1 MTNALEIRNL
11 TKEFAGKV
19 VLDHISFNVEKG
31 EIFGIIGMSGSGKT
45 TILNHLIGFLYPNEG
60 EILYRPSYILEE
72 KSAGSM
78 KGLYENLFE
87 AKQMFGF
94 SPQTPSFYPKL
105 TVAENLVHF
114 GSLYNLKKEA
124 VIQNMN
130 HLLTLTKLAAQKDKL
145 AEHLS
150 GGMQRRLNIACSL
163 IHKPEILLLDEPTAD
178 LDPILREETWNFI
191 QAINKQGTT
200 VVVASHFLQE
210 LEQVSDRIAILHS
223 GKILKYG
230 SLKEIKKDFS
240 QENVEIHIETDPEN
254 FKRILAAVTK
264 RNITAAREEGNKLAL
279 YTTNQQQTLYEIA
292 HLLKRSNIIA
302 ESIQV
307 HKPSLRE
314 IFEYLEK
321 RRLR

>member
-1 MTNALEIRNL
+1 MVNALEIRNL
-11 TKEFAGKV
+11 TKEFTGKV
-19 VLDHISFNVEKG
+19 VLDRISFDVKKG

-45 TILNHLIGFLYPNEG
+45 TILNHFIGFLYPNEG
-60 EILYRPSYILEE
+60 EILYRPSYLLEE
-72 KSAGSM
+72 QSESGM
-78 KGLYENLFE
+78 KGLYENLHE
-87 AKQMFGF
+87 VKQMFGF

-105 TVAENLVHF
+105 TVAENLMHF

-124 VIQNMN
+124 IVQNTN
-130 HLLTLTKLAAQKDKL
+130 HLLALTKLDAHKDKL

-163 IHKPEILLLDEPTAD
+163 IHKPEVLLLDEPTAD

-191 QAINKQGTT
+191 RAINKQGTT
-200 VVVASHFLQE
+200 VVIASHFLQE
-210 LEQVSDRIAILHS
+210 LEQVSDRIAILHD

-230 SLKEIKKDFS
+230 PLKEIKRDFS
-240 QENVEIHIETDPEN
+240 QENIEIHIETDPKN
-254 FKRILAAVTK
+254 FKRILAAITK
-264 RNITAAREEGNKLAL
+264 RNITAAREEDGKLVI

-292 HLLKRSNIIA
+292 NLLKRSSIIA

-314 IFEYLEK
+314 IFEYLE
-321 RRLR
+321 RRQSR